1 MTPPATPADYSA
13 IASAYS
19 TIDNEING
27 LIALR
32 AELATSLKKPFEEAV
47 RTIRESKG
55 RLIVT
60 GMGKSGHIAKKLAAT
75 LASTGTP
82 AFFVHPAEASH
93 GDLGMIRP
101 VDVVMAMSWS
111 GETAELANIISYTRR
126 FKVPMIAMTSNP
138 ASTLAMQADLSLCPP
153 KVKEACPHGL
163 APTTSTT
170 MQLCLGDALAIA
182 LLESHGFTAADFK
195 TYHPGGSLGANLQFV
210 RDLMHKGASL
220 PLAQPDVKMSEVIV
234 IMSQKGFGCVG
245 VTDDT
250 GALVGMVTDG
260 DLRRHLADDLLN
272 QPVEKV
278 MTEMPK
284 TLTPDMLVPAAIE
297 KMNSLAITSIFVVE
311 DTKPVGILHMHDFLR
326 AGVA

>member
-1 MTPPATPADYSA
+1 MNPSAATTDYSA
-13 IASAYS
+13 ITSARS
-19 TIDNEING
+19 TIENEING
-27 LIALR
+27 LTALK
-32 AELATSLKKPFEEAV
+32 AALETSLKAPFEEAV
-47 RTIRESKG
+47 QIIREAKG

-93 GDLGMIRP
+93 GDLGMIRS

-126 FKVPMIAMTSNP
+126 FKVPLIAMTSNP
-138 ASTLAMQADLSLCPP
+138 DSTLASQSDIKLCPP

-210 RDLMHKGASL
+210 RDLMHKGATM
-220 PLAQPDVKMSEVIV
+220 PIATPDVKMSEVIV

-245 VTDDT
+245 VTNAD
-250 GALVGMVTDG
+250 GNLIGMVTDG

-272 QPVEKV
+272 QSVEDV
-278 MTEMPK
+278 MTRNPK
-284 TLTPDMLVPAAIE
+284 TLPPTMLVPAAIE
-297 KMNSLAITSIFVVE
+297 MMNSSSISSIFVVDDE
-311 DTKPVGILHMHDFLR
+311 KPVGILHMHDFLR

>member
-1 MTPPATPADYSA
+1 MTSSSTPVDFSA
-13 IASAYS
+13 VASAHS

-27 LIALR
+27 LIALK
-32 AELATSLKKPFEEAV
+32 AELESSLKEPFEQAV
-47 RTIRESKG
+47 RLIRESKG

-60 GMGKSGHIAKKLAAT
+60 GMGKSGHIGKKLAAT
-75 LASTGTP
+75 MASTGTP
-82 AFFVHPAEASH
+82 SFFVHPAEASH

-101 VDVVMAMSWS
+101 VDVVLAMSWS

-126 FKVPMIAMTSNP
+126 FKVPLIALTSNP
-138 ASTLAMQADLSLCPP
+138 DSTLATQADLRLCPP

-182 LLESHGFTAADFK
+182 LLESHGFTATDFK

-210 RDLMHKGASL
+210 RDLMHKDDAL
-220 PLAQPDVKMSEVIV
+220 PLARPDVKMSEVIV
-234 IMSQKGFGCVG
+234 TISQKGFGCLG
-245 VTDDT
+245 VVDAS

-272 QPVEKV
+272 KPVEQV
-278 MTEMPK
+278 MTKMPK
-284 TLTPDMLVPAAIE
+284 TLAPTMLVPAAIE
-297 KMNSLAITSIFVVE
+297 MMNSVSISSIFVVE
-311 DTKPVGILHMHDFLR
+311 DGKPVGILHMHDFLR

>member
-27 LIALR
+27 LIALK
-32 AELATSLKKPFEEAV
+32 AELSASLKQPFEEAV
-47 RTIRESKG
+47 RIIRESKG

-101 VDVVMAMSWS
+101 VDVVLAMSWS
-111 GETAELANIISYTRR
+111 GETAELASIISYTRR

-138 ASTLAMQADLSLCPP
+138 ASTLATQADLSLCPP

-195 TYHPGGSLGANLQFV
+195 TYHPGGSLGANLLFV

-234 IMSQKGFGCVG
+234 IISQKGFGCVG

-250 GALVGMVTDG
+250 GALIGMVTDG
-260 DLRRHLADDLLN
+260 DLRRHLADDLLS
-272 QPVEKV
+272 QPVGKV
-278 MTEMPK
+278 MTQMPK

-297 KMNSLAITSIFVVE
+297 MMNSLAITSIFVVE
-311 DTKPVGILHMHDFLR
+311 DAKPVGILHMHDFLR